1 MMWDAV
7 MFEMMLE
14 PWRLTVYDSINH
26 VAAARNAWVR
36 ESARLDLCKVLISS
50 TTTGKELDMKRKTR
64 SRRR

>member
-26 VAAARNAWVR
+26 VAAARIAWVR

-50 TTTGKELDMKRKTR
+50 TTTGKELDMKRK